1 MIPAAARQLLLL
13 AATCQAACSSY
24 IGSARSFAPAAFDRE
39 PGWIAIRD
47 VPFIKQQSESD
58 CGAAAI
64 GMVVSYWTGT
74 PPRQL
79 SGALR
84 PAPAHGIKAGRLRD
98 FAREQG
104 LASFLVQGEIAD
116 LARELRS
123 GRPVLVGLVK
133 PHYQGALT
141 HYEVVVGLQLEKGV
155 VVTLDPAE
163 GWRQN
168 TVTAFLAE
176 WKPAGRLAL
185 IVSST
190 KAGGGG

>member
-1 MIPAAARQLLLL
+1 MPRRLLPV
-13 AATCQAACSSY
+13 AATCLAACSSY
-24 IGSARSFAPAAFDRE
+24 IGSARSFSPAAFDRE
-39 PGWIAIRD
+39 QGWIAIRD
-47 VPFIKQQSESD
+47 VPFGEQESESD

-74 PPRQL
+74 PPGQI

-84 PAPAHGIKAGRLRD
+84 PAPQSGIKAGRLRD
-98 FAREQG
+98 FARERG
-104 LASFLVQGEIAD
+104 LASFLVEGEIAD
-116 LARELRS
+116 LARELGS

-133 PHYQGALT
+133 PHHRGTLT
-141 HYEVVVGLQLEKGV
+141 HYEVVVGLHLERGV

-168 TVTAFLAE
+168 TLAGFLAE

-190 KAGGGG
+190 SDRPGTT